1 MRMDNIKKEFITDS
15 KGNKKAVIIPME
27 EYSKLLEDLEDL
39 AAIAERRKEPTR
51 SMDELLKELKEDGL
65 I

>member
-51 SMDELLKELKEDGL
+51 SMNKLLKELKEDGL